1 MIEEVEVHMEGPE
14 WHTASRYKTF
24 EEADT
29 KRRELTADEDLE
41 VKVKWMRKRD
51 DFVVKTRVSPS
62 VAEAQEAQLRR
73 EEKKRRKAKL
83 NKKRR
88 KK

>member
-1 MIEEVEVHMEGPE
+1 MIEETETHVEGPA
-14 WHTASRYKTF
+14 WNTASRYKTF
-24 EEADT
+24 EEADA

-51 DFVVKTRVSPS
+51 DFVVKTRISQSAVK
-62 VAEAQEAQLRR
+62 AQEAQRRR

-83 NKKRR
+83 SKKRR